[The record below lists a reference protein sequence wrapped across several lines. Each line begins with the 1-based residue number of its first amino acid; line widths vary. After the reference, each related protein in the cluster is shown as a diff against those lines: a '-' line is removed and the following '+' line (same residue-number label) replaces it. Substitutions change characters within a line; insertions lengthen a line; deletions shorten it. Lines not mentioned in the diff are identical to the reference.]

1 VISLRYHIVSLV
13 AVFLA
18 LALGIVVG
26 STVLKEGTVS
36 VLRATS
42 ERVRQESEQN
52 RAANLTLEQ
61 EQARL
66 REFAAAAL
74 PDLVRDRLKD
84 QPVVLLDTDRA
95 DGGARD
101 QVSQVLQA
109 AGAEVDGRVTFN
121 AGRLALT
128 ADGDREALGRLLP
141 GVNAT
146 DGTQLRA
153 ELVRRVAERLAA
165 PARLPREDPDRKNDL
180 LTSLDDGGFLA
191 DLQVEAPFTDA
202 GEVFPRPG
210 SVFVLIGPSAAAALP
225 PEAFL
230 VPLADHVSSLVTGPV
245 AGVEAMAAGI
255 PPTVSW
261 VEALRGQ
268 RNVIRRVSGIDD
280 VDTPYG
286 QLALVGA
293 LERELQNLPTGQYGV
308 KRGSS
313 GLLPEKAPAS

>member
-42 ERVRQESEQN
+42 ERVRQDNDRYRTE
-52 RAANLTLEQ
+52 NLSLKQ
-61 EQARL
+61 EQARWQS
-66 REFAAAAL
+66 FAATVL

-84 QPVVLLDTDRA
+84 QPVVLLDTDKV
-95 DGGARD
+95 DGGVRE

-121 AGRLALT
+121 AGRLAL
-128 ADGDREALGRLLP
+128 AAEGDRQALGRLLP
-141 GVNAT
+141 GVNAA
-146 DGTQLRA
+146 DPVVLRN
-153 ELVRRVAERLAA
+153 ELVRRVADRLTV
-165 PARLPREDPDRKNDL
+165 PANLPRRDPDRKNDL

-191 DLQVEAPFTDA
+191 DLRLEGQFADGGT
-202 GEVFPRPG
+202 VFPRQG
-210 SVFVLIGPSAAAALP
+210 SIFVLIGPSDGAALP

-230 VPLADHVSSLVTGPV
+230 VPLADHVSSRASGPV
-245 AGVEAMAAGI
+245 AGVEATAAGT
-255 PPTVSW
+255 PPSTSW
-261 VEALRGQ
+261 IEALRGQ
-268 RNVIRRVSGIDD
+268 RLVTRRVSGIDD
-280 VDTPYG
+280 VDTAYG

-293 LERELQNLPTGQYGV
+293 LERELRNLPTGQYGV
-308 KRGSS
+308 KNGTS
-313 GLLPEKAPAS
+313 GLLPEKVPAS

>member
-180 LTSLDDGGFLA
+180 LTSLDDGGFLS

-210 SVFVLIGPSAAAALP
+210 SVFVLIGPSDAAALP

>member
-210 SVFVLIGPSAAAALP
+210 SVFVLIGPSDAAALP

-293 LERELQNLPTGQYGV
+293 LERELQNLPTG
-308 KRGSS
+308 
-313 GLLPEKAPAS
+313 

>member
-1 VISLRYHIVSLV
+1 M
-13 AVFLA
+13 
-18 LALGIVVG
+18 
-26 STVLKEGTVS
+26 
-36 VLRATS
+36 
-42 ERVRQESEQN
+42 
-52 RAANLTLEQ
+52 
-61 EQARL
+61 
-66 REFAAAAL
+66 
-74 PDLVRDRLKD
+74 
-84 QPVVLLDTDRA
+84 
-95 DGGARD
+95 
-101 QVSQVLQA
+101 
-109 AGAEVDGRVTFN
+109 
-121 AGRLALT
+121 
-128 ADGDREALGRLLP
+128 
-141 GVNAT
+141 NAT
-146 DGTQLRA
+146 DATQLRA

-165 PARLPREDPDRKNDL
+165 PARLPREDPDRKSDL
-180 LTSLDDGGFLA
+180 LTSLDGGGFLA

-210 SVFVLIGPSAAAALP
+210 SVFVLVGPSDAAALP

>member
-210 SVFVLIGPSAAAALP
+210 SVFVLIGPSDAAALP